1 MRGEN
6 FITARVVFEL
16 CEREPLFMGGA
27 FFFVVESGVAGEGD
41 GGPQSKNRFD
51 ACAFWVP
58 EGEASKSESESEDE
72 SESESES
79 GSESESV
86 YDPAFAK
93 YTTPMRWNAFQKEIS
108 LTQNGKQLLG
118 KRVYQGEAYLFW
130 KVKLDQ
136 AGHSKPRNP
145 PKPVIP
151 PKLKPKGPDTAIPDE
166 LPARW
171 LKTRAEAKQRGGRL
185 VLLFEGKWLTNW
197 DVESVKMQAVSY
209 TCVIGRSIA
218 ASEQDKVERAAEQDK
233 GKRAADKA
241 KRAADKVKRAEDK
254 AKRRADKAKRA
265 AEKASKAAGNKCGT
279 QIESRHTT
287 GAARGAVPRML
298 QPRCRSMR
306 AHTTTLVDGRA
317 GR

>member
-1 MRGEN
+1 M
-6 FITARVVFEL
+6 
-16 CEREPLFMGGA
+16 
-27 FFFVVESGVAGEGD
+27 
-41 GGPQSKNRFD
+41 
-51 ACAFWVP
+51 
-58 EGEASKSESESEDE
+58 
-72 SESESES
+72 
-79 GSESESV
+79 
-86 YDPAFAK
+86 
-93 YTTPMRWNAFQKEIS
+93 
-108 LTQNGKQLLG
+108 
-118 KRVYQGEAYLFW
+118 
-130 KVKLDQ
+130 
-136 AGHSKPRNP
+136 
-145 PKPVIP
+145 IP
-151 PKLKPKGPDTAIPDE
+151 PQLKPKGPDTAIPDE

-171 LKTRAEAKQRGGRL
+171 LKTRAEAEQLGGRL
-185 VLLFEGKWLTNW
+185 VLLFEGKWLANW

-287 GAARGAVPRML
+287 GAVRRAVPRML